1 MSAIRQQINIARPI
15 RAVWTALTT
24 ADGLMS
30 WWADDARVDARPG
43 GRVVVFTEGDD
54 GEPME
59 ERGILHELRPTRK
72 IEIAWDS
79 NSPALTRGT
88 RLLFQLARDGEETR
102 VSLVH
107 SGRGVLEDEEARDTL
122 DKDWRRALRS
132 LRDSLEADES

>member
-102 VSLVH
+102 VSMVH

-132 LRDSLEADES
+132 LRDALEADE

>member
-1 MSAIRQQINIARPI
+1 MTAIRQQINIARPI
-15 RAVWTALTT
+15 RAVWAALTT
-24 ADGLMS
+24 ANGLKS
-30 WWADDARVDARPG
+30 WWADEARMDPRPG
-43 GRVVVFTEGDD
+43 GRVVVVTEGDD

-79 NSPALTRGT
+79 NSPALTKGT
-88 RLLFQLARDGEETR
+88 RLTFQLARDGEETR

-107 SGRGVLEDEEARDTL
+107 TGRGVLEDEEAREVL

-132 LRDSLEADES
+132 LRDALEGEG

>member
-132 LRDSLEADES
+132 LRDALEADE